1 MSFGTGRPAVLKED
15 ESVHEC
21 RLLLTHPLAIQDDMR
36 LVSMVELMIIRERTQ
51 NQISPNE
58 NTPIDE
64 NTFRVLAQSRVNF
77 QGWLHIWSN
86 NFSKRYEAAAFHR
99 QSLEAQVAFA
109 ELYHNAIALRTVRGP
124 DDLSKMKEDQRE
136 LALRSMEVA
145 QNALHVC
152 LRSPS
157 YKEGMKVK
165 RFPEAFTVTEL
176 SLNSTLSNTLI

>member
-1 MSFGTGRPAVLKED
+1 
-15 ESVHEC
+15 
-21 RLLLTHPLAIQDDMR
+21 
-36 LVSMVELMIIRERTQ
+36 MVELMIIRERTQ

-64 NTFRVLAQSRVNF
+64 NTFRILAQSRSNF

-124 DDLSKMKEDQRE
+124 DDISKMKEEQRE

-157 YKEGMKVK
+157 YREGMKVSSA
-165 RFPEAFTVTEL
+165 EHSAHYTDHL
-176 SLNSTLSNTLI
+176 SNSTPFNTLI